1 MTKKIMLKSEDD
13 LYRLNEIARNYMFDI
28 YISTLYGMVDA
39 KSLLGL
45 YTINYGNTSFIVV
58 DDNVDAS
65 ALWIELKDMLVE

>member
-1 MTKKIMLKSEDD
+1 MTKKIMLKSQDD

-45 YTINYGNTSFIVV
+45 YTINYGSTSFIVV